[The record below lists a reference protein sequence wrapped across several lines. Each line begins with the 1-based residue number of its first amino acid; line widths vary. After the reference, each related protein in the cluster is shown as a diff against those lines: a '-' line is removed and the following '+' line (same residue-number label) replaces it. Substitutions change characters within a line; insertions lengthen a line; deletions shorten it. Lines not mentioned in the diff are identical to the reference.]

1 MHSETILNLQNIDKN
16 FGGIHALKG
25 VNFTLEKGEVHALL
39 GENGAGKSTLIKILT
54 GVHKADGGQILLH
67 GKEITVQDPIDA
79 RKKGIAAIYQELSL
93 IESLTVAE
101 NIFLGNE
108 PVKTPL
114 GICDREKLYRES
126 DRYLENFHIAIDS
139 RKKISELG
147 MGQKRIVEI
156 VKALAINAEILL
168 LDEPT
173 TGMSKA
179 EIDILFQIMGTLKEK
194 KVTMIYISHYLDE
207 VFRVCDRA
215 TVFRD
220 GKSVAVYQVKETD
233 MNTLIKAMIGK
244 EIKAGDKKEHRNLE
258 DGRTL
263 LELKEYKTD
272 MMKEPVSFA
281 VREGEILGITG
292 IVGAGK
298 SEIAHSIF
306 GNAKRESGQLIHQGE
321 LVNLKT
327 PADTKKCKMAFVP
340 EDRKSQ
346 GLFLEDTVAD
356 NIILVGIEKI
366 QTAFKTLSQSKKAA
380 AAYEMGSKLKLQPL
394 KTDLK
399 AKNLSGGNQQKVVIG
414 KWLSNEPEIILMDE
428 PTRGIDVGA
437 KSEIYQLIT
446 DLAAQKKG
454 LIIFSSEF
462 EELISLC
469 DRILVLYK
477 GKITGEVLA
486 EDATNEKLL
495 SLALGGNMNGKEMEE
510 ATEW

>member
-1 MHSETILNLQNIDKN
+1 MDHETILSLQNIDKN

-67 GKEITVQDPIDA
+67 GKEITVHDPIDA

-114 GICDREKLYRES
+114 GICDKDKLYSES
-126 DRYLENFHIAIDS
+126 DRYLANFRIGIDS

-156 VKALAINAEILL
+156 VKALAVNAEILL

-179 EIDILFQIMGTLKEK
+179 EIDILFQIMETLKEK

-207 VFRVCDRA
+207 VFRACDRA

-220 GKSVAVYQVKETD
+220 GKSVAVYRVAETN
-233 MNTLIKAMIGK
+233 MNTLIKAMLGK
-244 EIKAGDKKEHRNLE
+244 EIRAGETEGRSSSENGAVLLKLE
-258 DGRTL
+258 D
-263 LELKEYKTD
+263 YKTD
-272 MMKEPVSFA
+272 LMQEPASFA
-281 VREGEILGITG
+281 VHEGEILGITG

-306 GNAKRESGQLIHQGE
+306 GNAAKESGQIFYRE
-321 LVNLKT
+321 KPVNLRT
-327 PADTKKCKMAFVP
+327 PADAKKCRMALVP

-356 NIILVGIEKI
+356 NMLLVSIEKV
-366 QTAFKTLSQSKKAA
+366 QTVFKTVSSRKKKEAA
-380 AAYEMGSKLKLQPL
+380 EEMGRKLKLQPL
-394 KTDLK
+394 RTELK
-399 AKNLSGGNQQKVVIG
+399 VKNLSGGNQQKVVIG
-414 KWLSNEPEIILMDE
+414 KWLSGEPEIILMDE

-437 KSEIYQLIT
+437 KSEIYQLIAE
-446 DLAAQKKG
+446 LAAQKKG

-477 GKITGEVLA
+477 GKIAGEVLA
-486 EDATNEKLL
+486 GDATNEKLL
-495 SLALGGNMNGKEMEE
+495 SLALGGTTDG
-510 ATEW
+510 